1 MEHEH
6 NQGTQDEQG
15 EGKLTDELLEEKLRE
30 GKGPL
35 PFIPGGEGEK
45 LEPPVPKSAPLVPES
60 APEGGDELLE
70 EKLHEGRGS
79 LPFIPG
85 GEKSEPPIP
94 QSTTEVG

>member
-6 NQGTQDEQG
+6 DQGTQGTQVEQG

-45 LEPPVPKSAPLVPES
+45 LEPPVAESTPE
-60 APEGGDELLE
+60 AG
-70 EKLHEGRGS
+70 LHNADRFLRS
-79 LPFIPG
+79 
-85 GEKSEPPIP
+85 
-94 QSTTEVG
+94 